1 MADCST
7 RYENLA
13 RRCRNN
19 AASVSDA
26 ADRTALLLMAERYE
40 RRAAEAATS
49 PALFPGRLSLEKPG
63 AVSAGRTGGS
73 FILTEAVEAA

>member
-1 MADCST
+1 MSQVQS
-7 RYENLA
+7 A
-13 RRCRNN
+13 RSRGPS
-19 AASVSDA
+19 AAQTSANRIA
-26 ADRTALLLMAERYE
+26 ADRAALLLMAERYE

>member
-1 MADCST
+1 MHGGLL
-7 RYENLA
+7 YEIREFGA
-13 RRCRNN
+13 SMSEQCR
-19 AASVSDA
+19 VS
-26 ADRTALLLMAERYE
+26 LLMAERYE